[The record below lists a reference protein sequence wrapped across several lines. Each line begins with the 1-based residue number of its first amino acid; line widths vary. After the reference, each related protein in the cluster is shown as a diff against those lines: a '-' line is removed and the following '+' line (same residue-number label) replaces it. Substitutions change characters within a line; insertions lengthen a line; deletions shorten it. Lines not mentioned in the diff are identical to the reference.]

1 MLVSLLPAVE
11 PIAIYTDD
19 FRLSFRLVNEL
30 RRRGVK
36 FDVLD
41 FKKDA
46 IPSGIWLG
54 SNQEVANCI
63 GIGRGIGVSIET
75 LHLSVERA
83 IHLARGLDSA
93 VFLTFG
99 IDPGPRPGIAW
110 LSDGVLV
117 GTAQLE
123 AVDDVVEHVLAI
135 SSLFEYDRLR
145 VKIGDGS
152 PIIRDRLANLFI
164 ARSVEVQIVDEKKTS
179 KGPRHKSHAT
189 AAIRIAMLKGFK
201 VLKRRH
207 LEVTNGEIKELQR
220 RSRTASEG
228 RITISS
234 DLSRAVA
241 VGRISLDEAIEIHSK
256 RLR

>member
-1 MLVSLLPAVE
+1 VE

-19 FRLSFRLVNEL
+19 FRLSFRLVGEL
-30 RRRGVK
+30 KRRGVL

-41 FKKDA
+41 FKRDPK
-46 IPSGIWLG
+46 PSGIWLG
-54 SNQEVANCI
+54 SNEEVANCI

-75 LHLSVERA
+75 VNLSVERA
-83 IHLARGLDSA
+83 VHLARGLDSA

-123 AVDDVVEHVLAI
+123 FVDDVIDHILAI
-135 SSLFEYDRLR
+135 ASLFEYDRLR

-152 PIIRDRLANLFI
+152 PVI
-164 ARSVEVQIVDEKKTS
+164 EVQIVDEKQTS

-201 VLKRRH
+201 VMKKRH

-220 RSRTASEG
+220 RSRTASNG
-228 RITISS
+228 RLTIAS
-234 DLSRAVA
+234 DLSRSVA
-241 VGRISLDEAIEIHSK
+241 VGRLSLDEAIDIQIK
-256 RLR
+256 RSH

>member
-1 MLVSLLPAVE
+1 MLVSPLPAVE

-19 FRLSFRLVNEL
+19 FRLSFRLVGEL
-30 RRRGVK
+30 KRRGVI
-36 FDVLD
+36 FEVLD
-41 FKKDA
+41 FKRDPN
-46 IPSGIWLG
+46 PSGIWLG
-54 SNQEVANCI
+54 STGEVANAI
-63 GIGRGIGVSIET
+63 GRGRGIGVSIET
-75 LHLSVERA
+75 VQLSVERA

-93 VFLTFG
+93 FFLTFG

-110 LSDGVLV
+110 LADGVLV

-123 AVDDVVEHVLAI
+123 IVDDVVGHIVAI
-135 SSLFEYDRLR
+135 ASLFEYDRLR

-164 ARSVEVQIVDEKKTS
+164 ARSIEVQIVDEKQTS
-179 KGPRHKSHAT
+179 KGPRHKSHIT

-220 RSRTASEG
+220 RSRTASSG
-228 RITISS
+228 RLTISS
-234 DLSRAVA
+234 DLSRSVA
-241 VGRISLDEAIEIHSK
+241 VGRISLDEAIEIQIK
-256 RLR
+256 RSQ

>member
-1 MLVSLLPAVE
+1 ME

-19 FRLSFRLVNEL
+19 FRLSFRLVGEL
-30 RRRGVK
+30 KRRGVL

-41 FKKDA
+41 FKRDPK
-46 IPSGIWLG
+46 PSGIWLG
-54 SNQEVANCI
+54 SNEEVANCI

-75 LHLSVERA
+75 VNLSVERA
-83 IHLARGLDSA
+83 VHLARGLDSA

-123 AVDDVVEHVLAI
+123 FVDDVIDHILAI
-135 SSLFEYDRLR
+135 ASLFEYDRLR

-152 PIIRDRLANLFI
+152 PVIRDRLANLLI
-164 ARSVEVQIVDEKKTS
+164 ARSIEVQIVDEKQTS

-201 VLKRRH
+201 VMKKRH

-220 RSRTASEG
+220 RSRTASNG
-228 RITISS
+228 RLTIASE
-234 DLSRAVA
+234 LSRSVA
-241 VGRISLDEAIEIHSK
+241 AGRLSLDEAIEIQMK
-256 RLR
+256 RSH